1 MILLPVIVL
10 LNMANMLMYDMKG
23 VKIILLGIASILF
36 GRSFAFFGGEGVLIT
51 LFLASVGL
59 IVCVCGLLFD
69 SDKKGNQE

>member
-1 MILLPVIVL
+1 MILFPVIVL

-23 VKIILLGIASILF
+23 VKIILLGIAIILF
-36 GRSFAFFGGEGVLIT
+36 GISFAFFGGEGVLIT

-69 SDKKGNQE
+69 SDKK